1 MLDTVGRIGQTNNM
15 LRLQR
20 GQLLARKVACTS
32 GMPGISHASCRSCL
46 LPAWVVY
53 MPDAVPLCKRCPI
66 TSHDSSWLTWGM
78 LQLTMSN
85 IAPKSGRLWLHAVST
100 WVVSLIAY
108 WVSQPSAV
116 IWTVLPHQITNLQQG
131 RTNT

>member
-1 MLDTVGRIGQTNNM
+1 MHNACWPRCARQGR
-15 LRLQR
+15 
-20 GQLLARKVACTS
+20 LLHTDPPAYH
-32 GMPGISHASCRSCL
+32 GISKSSCPRCRLYFRHARHQPREL
-46 LPAWVVY
+46 RRLPAWVVF

-66 TSHDSSWLTWGM
+66 TCHDSSWLTWGM

-116 IWTVLPHQITNLQQG
+116 IWTVLPH
-131 RTNT
+131 